1 MEADGALFRRESARL
16 LAALTRIF
24 GVQQIAVA
32 EDVVQETLIAAF
44 EAWRWTGVPDHYSA
58 LLMTSAK
65 NRVIDVFRRERTAR
79 KFAPEVRQFIESD
92 GSMGPRVEEL
102 FLPEALR
109 DDELRM
115 MFSCSQPRLKQEV
128 QIALILKNLCG
139 LSVEEIAGAFLASPA
154 AIEKRLTRGR
164 NAVADS
170 KRFFELTAAD
180 FDPRLATV
188 HRALYLLFN
197 EGYHSAGADSVV
209 RIDLCREAL
218 RLVRLLIEHVPAAT
232 PTTKALAALMCFNA
246 ARLPSRIDE
255 GGNLKA
261 ILHQDRSRWDRALI
275 AEGLEL
281 LAASAVGEE
290 LTAYH
295 VEAAI
300 AGVHASAESAEKT
313 AWGEIVSLYDALL
326 TLRPSPV
333 VALNRAM
340 AIAQHEGPERGLD
353 AIRVI
358 QDLDQLA
365 LYPFYP
371 AALGELELRLGGA
384 AAATEHFKA
393 ALGLA
398 RNASERRFLEERLA
412 ACGASPAQSTS
423 EGR

>member
-1 MEADGALFRRESARL
+1 VEPDDTLFRRESARL

-24 GVQQIAVA
+24 GIEQIALA
-32 EDVVQETLIAAF
+32 EDVVQETLTAAF
-44 EAWRWTGVPDHYSA
+44 EAWRWSGVPDHYSA
-58 LLMTSAK
+58 LLMMSAK
-65 NRVIDVFRRERTAR
+65 NRVIDVFRRERTTR
-79 KFAPEVRQFIESD
+79 KFAPDLGRLIEAEWSA
-92 GSMGPRVEEL
+92 GPAGEEL

-115 MFSCSQPRLKQEV
+115 MFSCCQPRLKEDV
-128 QIALILKNLCG
+128 QIALVLKNLCG
-139 LSVEEIAGAFLASPA
+139 LSVEEIAGAFLVSPA
-154 AIEKRLTRGR
+154 AIEKRLTRGKS
-164 NAVADS
+164 AIADS

-197 EGYHSAGADSVV
+197 EGYHSAGAESVV

-218 RLVRLLIEHVPAAT
+218 RLVYLLVEHAPAAT
-232 PTTKALAALMCFNA
+232 PTTKALAALMCLNA
-246 ARLPSRIDE
+246 ARLPGRIDE

-261 ILHQDRSRWDRALI
+261 ILYQDRSRWDRALI

-281 LAASAVGEE
+281 LAASASGEE
-290 LTAYH
+290 VTAYH

-313 AWGEIVSLYDALL
+313 PWGEIVSLYDALL

-340 AIAQHEGPERGLD
+340 AIAQHEGPEGGLD
-353 AIRVI
+353 AVRVI
-358 QDLDQLA
+358 QDVEQLSS
-365 LYPFYP
+365 YPFYP
-371 AALGELELRLGGA
+371 AALGELELRLGRA
-384 AAATEHFKA
+384 AVAAEHFKA

-398 RNASERRFLEERLA
+398 RNESERRFLEERMA
-412 ACGASPAQSTS
+412 ACVASPKVA
-423 EGR
+423 R